1 MPLPKLMFR
10 MEIPAKVITRILVL
24 VIGLSPRNKVTFLP
38 SSSIMIIPQDIL
50 IIREEAVFLREIILV
65 VNGPIVDTMEET
77 NLWVEIRTFPRQR
90 SSKYMWLSRLLVV
103 VGHQQCHKVCTSN
116 NRWMWKTKIHG
127 RLLLLIICPVEIK
140 F

>member
-1 MPLPKLMFR
+1 MLLPKLKFR
-10 MEIPAKVITRILVL
+10 MEIAAKVITRIQVL

-90 SSKYMWLSRLLVV
+90 
-103 VGHQQCHKVCTSN
+103 
-116 NRWMWKTKIHG
+116 
-127 RLLLLIICPVEIK
+127 
-140 F
+140 